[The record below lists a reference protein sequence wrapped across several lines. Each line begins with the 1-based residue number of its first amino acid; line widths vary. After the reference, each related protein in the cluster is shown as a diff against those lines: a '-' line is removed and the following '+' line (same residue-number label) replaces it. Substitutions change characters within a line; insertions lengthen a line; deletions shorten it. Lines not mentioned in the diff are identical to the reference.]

1 MLTYGLE
8 LDRHMEGHLVLGLG
22 DPDVYRRG
30 RLVQITVPPFGS
42 GREGKSKELQEP
54 RQRGALV

>member
-1 MLTYGLE
+1 ME